1 VDLSEEQL
9 LDRAIAALHKAFNKK
24 ATELRAMVD
33 NIYYHNWTNDPFSRG
48 AYSYP
53 KVGGLAAAKALAE
66 PIEDTIFFAGEATD
80 FSGASGTVH
89 AAVQSGIS
97 AARRLLQ
104 TASSD

>member
-1 VDLSEEQL
+1 MDLSEEQL
-9 LDRAIAALHKAFNKK
+9 LERAIGSLRKVFNQK

-66 PIEDTIFFAGEATD
+66 PTEDTIFFAGEATNS
-80 FSGASGTVH
+80 SGASGTVH
-89 AAVQSGIS
+89 AAIESGIS